1 MFTHTHTHT
10 HTQQDDIKEQ
20 SCPMYTREIGK
31 IHRRKDLR
39 LEEGQRQRRLYQ
51 YESVLERE
59 KARKMQRGVRL

>member
-20 SCPMYTREIGK
+20 SCPMYTGEIGK

-59 KARKMQRGVRL
+59 KARKMQRGVRV